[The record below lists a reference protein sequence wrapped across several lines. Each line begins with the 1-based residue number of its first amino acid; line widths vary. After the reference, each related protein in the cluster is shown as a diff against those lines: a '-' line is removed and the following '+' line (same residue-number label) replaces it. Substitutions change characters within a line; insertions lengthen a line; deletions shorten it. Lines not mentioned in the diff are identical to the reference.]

1 MIVVGVGCGPGMLTV
16 EAIREIGKAR
26 RVYGSRRSIE
36 LAREHIPPGCAVEEI
51 TDYSRIGEVP
61 DGAILLSTGDPML
74 SGLGHYGSRVVPG
87 ISSMQVAFARLR
99 LPLDKASV
107 VDAHG
112 SSREMA
118 ISEAIDELARGKI
131 VFIVADPAFDVKGLA
146 RRMRQR
152 GLDCM
157 IAVCE
162 ELGYESER
170 IEAGTATSPPEA
182 KSRLFSIVA
191 WREADR

>member
-1 MIVVGVGCGPGMLTV
+1 VIVVGVGCGPGMLTM

-36 LAREHIPPGCAVEEI
+36 LAREYMPEGCVAEEV
-51 TDYSRIGEVP
+51 TDYSRIRELP
-61 DGAILLSTGDPML
+61 DDAILLSTGDPML
-74 SGLGHYGSRVVPG
+74 SGLGRYGSRVVPG

-99 LPLDKASV
+99 LPLDKASI

-112 SSREMA
+112 ISSEMA
-118 ISEAIDELARGKI
+118 ISGAIDDLARGKI

-146 RRMRQR
+146 RIMRQR

-162 ELGYESER
+162 DLGYESER

-182 KSRLFSIVA
+182 KSRLFSIVVC
-191 WREADR
+191 READR

>member
-36 LAREHIPPGCAVEEI
+36 LAREYIPPGCEVVEVM
-51 TDYSRIGEVP
+51 DYSRLGELP
-61 DGAILLSTGDPML
+61 DDAVVLSTGDPML
-74 SGLGHYGSRVVPG
+74 TGLGRYGSRVVPG

-99 LPLDKASV
+99 LPLDKASI

-112 SSREMA
+112 RPREMA
-118 ISEAIDELARGKI
+118 ISETIGELERGKI
-131 VFIVADPAFDVKGLA
+131 VFIVADPAFDVKCLA
-146 RRMRQR
+146 RNIRQR

-182 KSRLFSIVA
+182 KSRLFSVVV
-191 WREADR
+191 WREAGR